1 MKVILPVAVTAAVL
15 TSSSVPEADYPAW
28 ASGTTYALA
37 DRVIST
43 ATHRI
48 YESTVA
54 GNIGHDPTAG
64 ATQWLDV
71 GPTNRWGMFD
81 QAAGPATTYNA
92 AIVLTLALPV
102 TVDAIGM
109 IDVQAASVRVQVVAG
124 ATTLLDQTHAPA
136 QAAEVFLGIPAGAS
150 RVATVTVT
158 PSAGANAIVGK
169 MAIGTAFDLG
179 PTEDGPTI
187 ALQDFSRR
195 DTDAFGVTTVVERS
209 WSKKTT
215 VRTRLDSSVVDT
227 VQNTLAGVR
236 AIPLIW
242 IGDAAFPC
250 LTGYG
255 FYSDFSVDLANGAT
269 SFCSLTFAGLPS
281 ADIAAPAIDPAISGS
296 SNFRALRPFTVTDS
310 VLTAS
315 TVPETDHAP
324 WSADTTYFTDDR
336 VIRAHRIYESLTD
349 ANTNHDPTTDAT
361 RWLDVGPTNRWAM
374 FDQAL
379 GTVTTK
385 AGGFSVTLT
394 APAATAALA
403 VLDAMVGSVRVQAP
417 GYDQTKT
424 IPAGLAGNANFLDL
438 AVAGNAAIT
447 VTVTPAVDGSCSV
460 GTLLFGT
467 IEPFGVTE
475 TSPTVAITDY
485 SLKTA
490 DDFGNT
496 TPVERAW
503 SKRMALR
510 SLLASTA
517 VDNVMRRVATLR
529 AIPTLWIA
537 DDAFTSLA
545 VYGFFKD
552 FTVTLGANASFV
564 SVTIE
569 GLAKAA
575 PVDDGPT
582 MAEILAAL
590 DAAAKA
596 NSRTFAQDEPPT
608 REESKPYD
616 TWFDTNDGNKE
627 YRRLPGSGLLSI
639 AGHRIRFAG
648 HALGLAPWVET
659 TDTRLPQ
666 VTADMAAALAE
677 IAALG
682 SDAVLS
688 AGSDKR
694 QARVDFAALSNNYAA
709 LNAKYIALGSP
720 ADLTPVRS
728 SAVTAFNALGA
739 YLDGLEPA
747 WDDLTQDTGVSPA
760 TWQDTWTN
768 AYAAI
773 SAFGVGIS
781 GRPGIV
787 PRGNYDPTTTYYLSN
802 SVGYNGGSYLAVRDN
817 FSGHA
822 PSGTGQATAYW
833 DVLAA
838 PGDAGAPSTPPS
850 AFTATIDL
858 VAGTY
863 ANLRAAAD
871 AAGYTGHSDA
881 TITFRVPAG
890 VIIRGLGGGI
900 AIDTGTWPTDAYT
913 IALTLQVTGTVDGGG
928 GPGGNADGGNGGN
941 GGDAIFARVP
951 LTGGITINA
960 GGVVRGGG
968 GGGGAGASLTGK
980 IGAGGGGGGAPNGT
994 GGSGSE
1000 GWQTIGPDGSPGTTS
1015 GGGSGAGAGANGGT
1029 FGTAGS
1035 NASGTGGG
1043 AGGGPG
1049 YAVRKNG
1056 FTAAVTNN
1064 GTMIGSAA

>member
-1 MKVILPVAVTAAVL
+1 MKVILPVAVTAAIF
-15 TSSSVPEADYPAW
+15 TASSVPEADYPAW
-28 ASGTTYALA
+28 AIGTTYALG

-43 ATHRI
+43 ATHRV
-48 YESTVA
+48 YESVIA
-54 GNIGHDPTAG
+54 GNVGNDPTAD
-64 ATQWLDV
+64 ATSWVDA
-71 GPTNRWGMFD
+71 GPTNRWAMFD
-81 QAAGPATTYNA
+81 KAAGPATMLNA
-92 AIVLTLALPV
+92 PIAATLALPDS
-102 TVDAIGM
+102 VDAIGLV
-109 IDVQAASVRVQVVAG
+109 DVQASSVRLVVTSG
-124 ATTLLDQTHAPA
+124 ASTLIDQTHNPA
-136 QAAEVFLGIPAGAS
+136 QASEVFLGIPAGTG

-169 MAIGTAFDLG
+169 AAIGTAFDLG

-187 ALQDFSRR
+187 ALQDFSKRT
-195 DTDAFGVTTVVERS
+195 TDDFGVTSVVPRA

-215 VRTRLDSSVVDT
+215 VRTRLDSSAVDG

-236 AIPLIW
+236 AQPLIW

-255 FYSDFSVDLANGAT
+255 FYSEFSVDLEVGAT
-269 SFCSLTFAGLPS
+269 SFCSLTFSGLPS
-281 ADIAAPAIDPAISGS
+281 ADIAAQPTDPAIDGA
-296 SNFRALRPFTVTDS
+296 SNFRALRPVTIDDT

-315 TVPETDHAP
+315 TVPETDHAA
-324 WSADTTYFTDDR
+324 WDAGTNYFIADR
-336 VIRAHRIYESLTD
+336 VIRAHAIYESLTD
-349 ANTNHDPTTDAT
+349 LNVGHDPVTDTAN
-361 RWLDVGPTNRWAM
+361 WFFVGATNRWAM

-379 GTVTTK
+379 GSVTSK

-394 APAATAALA
+394 APAAVTALA
-403 VLDAMVGSVRVQAP
+403 VLDATAASIRVQAP
-417 GYDQTKT
+417 GYDQTKA
-424 IPAGLAGNANFLDL
+424 ISAGTAGNATFLDL
-438 AVAGNAAIT
+438 AVASGAAIT
-447 VTVTPAVDGSCSV
+447 VTVAPLGDGTAQV
-460 GTLLFGT
+460 GTLLLGT
-467 IEPFGVTE
+467 IDPFGVTE
-475 TSPTVAITDY
+475 TSPTIGITDY
-485 SLKTA
+485 SVKTT

-503 SKRMALR
+503 AKRMVLR
-510 SLLASTA
+510 SLLASSA
-517 VDNVMRRVATLR
+517 IDNVMRRVATLR

-537 DDAFTSLA
+537 DDAFSSLS

-552 FTVTLGANASFV
+552 FTVTLGATASTA
-564 SVTIE
+564 SITIE

-575 PVDDGPT
+575 PTDDSPT
-582 MAEILAAL
+582 TAELLAAI

-608 REESKPYD
+608 AEESKAYD
-616 TWFDTNDGNKE
+616 IWFDTNDGNKE
-627 YRRLPGSGLLSI
+627 YRRIPGSGLLSI
-639 AGHRIRFAG
+639 GGHRIRFTG
-648 HALGLAPWVET
+648 HALELAPWVET

-666 VTADMAAALAE
+666 VTADLAGALAE
-677 IAALG
+677 IASLG

-728 SAVTAFNALGA
+728 GAVTAFNALGA
-739 YLDGLEPA
+739 YLDSLVPE
-747 WDDLTQDTGVSPA
+747 WDDLTQDTAVSPA
-760 TWQDTWTN
+760 TWLDTWTN

-773 SAFGVGIS
+773 SAYGVGIS

-787 PRGNYDPTTTYYLSN
+787 PRGAYDPATTYFLSN
-802 SVGYNGGSYLAVRDN
+802 SVTYNGGSYLAVRDN

-838 PGDAGAPSTPPS
+838 PGDAGAPATPPS
-850 AFTATIDL
+850 SFSATIDL
-858 VAGTY
+858 TAG
-863 ANLRAAAD
+863 AAVNLRAAAD

-881 TITFRVPAG
+881 TITFRVPVG
-890 VIIRGLGGGI
+890 VVVRGFSGGI
-900 AIDTGTWPTDAYT
+900 GIDTGTWPDGYT
-913 IALTLQVTGTVDGGG
+913 IALTLQISGTVDGGG
-928 GPGGNADGGNGGN
+928 GDGGNADGGSGGS
-941 GGDAIFARVP
+941 GGDAIFVRVP

-960 GGVVRGGG
+960 GGIVRGGG
-968 GGGGAGASLTGK
+968 GGGGAAASLTGK

-1000 GWQTIGPDGSPGTTS
+1000 GWATTGDDGSPGTTS
-1015 GGGSGAGAGANGGT
+1015 GGGAGAGGAADGGT
-1029 FGTAGS
+1029 FGVAGS
-1035 NASGTGGG
+1035 NAAG